1 MHWFSHN
8 WKTFRNWMNQLDL
21 IFIPPTQTC
30 TDWKTYLH
38 KLKMKYDEAFNMSW
52 TGFNDKKIVWFAPF
66 WGFQEFSILGI
77 ANLIKE
83 DKRHIK
89 VNYHVLK
96 NFKTFISSNIPFSEL
111 HAGYSQSFKAKK
123 CCNYSSSLVHLSSWE
138 SLVMIFKKCI
148 F

>member
-1 MHWFSHN
+1 
-8 WKTFRNWMNQLDL
+8 MNHLDL
-21 IFIPPTQTC
+21 IFIPLTQTC

-38 KLKMKYDEAFNMSW
+38 KLKIKYDEAFNMSW
-52 TGFNDKKIVWFAPF
+52 TGFNDKKISFNLHLTISRVQHSRHCKSYQRR
-66 WGFQEFSILGI
+66 QEAYQSKLPCSKK
-77 ANLIKE
+77 L
-83 DKRHIK
+83 
-89 VNYHVLK
+89 
-96 NFKTFISSNIPFSEL
+96 KTFISSNIPFSEL